1 MAVVAL
7 DLGGT
12 KLAAALCDAEGAI
25 IDRQTVALAGRKGE
39 QVGELIS
46 TEVEEMLNRAT
57 DPVQAIGICIPGIY
71 RSQAGTVWV
80 PNIDGWSDYPLLQRL
95 TAQVAERGIAVRI
108 DSDRACYIMGEIR
121 MGAAHGCRNAIF
133 LAVGTGIGAGI
144 IADGRILRGHRDIA
158 GAIGWLGLDRPFR
171 PGYTRYGCFEYA
183 ASGDG
188 LVRYCRDLLQESHQS
203 STLRSWEAQK
213 ITAPEIFAAAQQGDS
228 LAKQVL
234 QNAVELWGMA
244 VANLVSVFNPEKIVF
259 GGGVF
264 GPAVVL
270 LDDIYR
276 EAKKWAQPIAINQVE
291 LVASALGG
299 DAGLLGAAALALTE
313 T

>member
-1 MAVVAL
+1 
-7 DLGGT
+7 
-12 KLAAALCDAEGAI
+12 
-25 IDRQTVALAGRKGE
+25 
-39 QVGELIS
+39 
-46 TEVEEMLNRAT
+46 
-57 DPVQAIGICIPGIY
+57 
-71 RSQAGTVWV
+71 
-80 PNIDGWSDYPLLQRL
+80 
-95 TAQVAERGIAVRI
+95 
-108 DSDRACYIMGEIR
+108 
-121 MGAAHGCRNAIF
+121 MGAARGCRNAIF

-183 ASGDG
+183 ASGTDG
-188 LVRYCRDLLQESHQS
+188 ALLPRSFAGSHQS

-276 EAKKWAQPIAINQVE
+276 EAKKWAQPLPSTRSNWWLRLLAVMR
-291 LVASALGG
+291 VFWAL
-299 DAGLLGAAALALTE
+299 LPWR
-313 T
+313 